1 MRFCGTERAQREL
14 ACQATI
20 KKRHTAAK
28 NRIDEASVQVGE
40 LIREIDEILGE
51 LGAEFRLWIAADPYI
66 EGRELCIPSLRT
78 SVGPEE
84 RVGRRA
90 ERPGATHDPA
100 QAERRR
106 VELAALDVVQAAS
119 NSVFVETLPGHDPV
133 RRSKPLAPARST
145 TALTPL
151 KTAPRMPAAAMI
163 SPQPRSRSL
172 ARGEALSGA
181 ANPQTPLKNPR
192 SSTRPR

>member
-1 MRFCGTERAQREL
+1 FGGSERAQREL
-14 ACQATI
+14 ACKATI
-20 KKRHTAAK
+20 KKCHTAAK

-90 ERPGATHDPA
+90 ERPGATHDPP
-100 QAERRR
+100 QPHPSP
-106 VELAALDVVQAAS
+106 LHPAALHLV
-119 NSVFVETLPGHDPV
+119 H
-133 RRSKPLAPARST
+133 
-145 TALTPL
+145 
-151 KTAPRMPAAAMI
+151 
-163 SPQPRSRSL
+163 
-172 ARGEALSGA
+172 
-181 ANPQTPLKNPR
+181 
-192 SSTRPR
+192 